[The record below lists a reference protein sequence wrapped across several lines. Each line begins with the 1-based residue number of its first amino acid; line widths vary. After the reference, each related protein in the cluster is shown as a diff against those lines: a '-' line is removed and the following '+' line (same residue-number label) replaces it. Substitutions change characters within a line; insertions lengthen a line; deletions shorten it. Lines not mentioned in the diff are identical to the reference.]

1 MKIALVQ
8 QHASADPAENQRR
21 GLSAFEEAAR
31 EGAGLVAFA
40 ELAFL
45 PFLPQIPSS
54 GRPDFRRC
62 AQTVPGPLTEEF
74 SALAARH
81 GVVTV
86 LNLLETDGQRTFD
99 SSPVIDADGR
109 LLGTTRMI
117 HIMDGP
123 GFWERGYYAAGRNP
137 RIVYDTAAGKIGV
150 AICYD
155 RHFPEY
161 MRALAL
167 HGAELVVIPQAGIL
181 DEWGEGVF
189 EGEVRIASLHNG
201 YFAALANRVGREDI
215 LDFAGESFVTDPM
228 GGVIARAP
236 RGREAILYAEVDFS
250 LIARSPA
257 KTHFL
262 PDRRPGVYRA
272 LGVADGKRE

>member
-1 MKIALVQ
+1 MRIALIQ
-8 QHASADPAENQRR
+8 QHASPDLEENIRR
-21 GLSAFEEAAR
+21 GAAAFEAAADG
-31 EGAGLVAFA
+31 GAKLVAFA

-45 PFLPQIPSS
+45 PFLPQFPSS
-54 GRPDFRRC
+54 DRPDFRRF

-74 SALAARH
+74 SARAARR

-86 LNLLETDGQRTFD
+86 LNLLETDGDVTFD
-99 SSPVIDADGR
+99 SSPVLDADGR
-109 LLGTTRMI
+109 LRGTTRMV

-137 RIVYDTAAGKIGV
+137 RVVYDTAAGKIGV

-167 HGAELVVIPQAGIL
+167 HGADLVVIPQAGAV
-181 DEWGEGVF
+181 DDWGPGVF
-189 EGEVRIASLHNG
+189 EAEVQVASLQNG
-201 YFAALANRVGREDI
+201 YFAALANRVGREEV
-215 LDFAGESFVTDPM
+215 LEFAGESFVTDPR

-236 RGREAILYAEVDFS
+236 GGADHILYAECDLS
-250 LIARSPA
+250 LAARSPA
-257 KTHFL
+257 RTHFL
-262 PDRRPGVYRA
+262 PDRRPSVYLA
-272 LGVADGKRE
+272 LGLADERTE

>member
-1 MKIALVQ
+1 MKIALIQ
-8 QHASADPAENQRR
+8 QHAAPDLEDNLRR
-21 GLSAFEEAAR
+21 GIAAFEEAAR
-31 EGAGLVAFA
+31 NGASLIAFA

-54 GRPDFRRC
+54 DRPDFRRY

-74 SALAARH
+74 SSLAARL

-86 LNLLETDGQRTFD
+86 LNLFETDGERTFD
-99 SSPVIDADGR
+99 SSPVINANGK
-109 LLGTTRMI
+109 LLGTTRMV

-123 GFWERGYYAAGRNP
+123 GFWERGYYAPGQNP
-137 RIVYDTAAGKIGV
+137 RIVYDTAVGKVGI

-167 HGAELVVIPQAGIL
+167 HGAEVVVIPQAGVL

-189 EGEVRIASLHNG
+189 EAEVRIASLQNG
-201 YFAALANRVGREDI
+201 YFGALCNRVGREEV
-215 LDFAGESFVTDPM
+215 LHFAGESFVADPS
-228 GGVIARAP
+228 GQVIARAP
-236 RGREAILYAEVDFS
+236 RDRDFILYAECDLS
-250 LIARSPA
+250 QIARSQA
-257 KTHFL
+257 KMHFL
-262 PDRRPGVYRA
+262 PDRRPEVYRA
-272 LGVADGKRE
+272 LGLAGKE